1 MRNSTFDFI
10 LDSMRAQR
18 DSAIAAVP
26 EYEVVIASVPKL
38 DPKTK
43 KVVVDEDGV
52 PVLVEKRLLKR
63 DIVAAEWADKLKP
76 HEEKAH
82 DRY

>member
-1 MRNSTFDFI
+1 MRNLTFDYI
-10 LDSMRAQR
+10 LDHMKALR
-18 DSAIAAVP
+18 DAAVSAVP
-26 EYEVVIASVPKL
+26 EYEVVIASVPKR
-38 DPKTK
+38 DK
-43 KVVVDEDGV
+43 KGEVEKDADGV

>member
-10 LDSMRAQR
+10 LDHMKAQR
-18 DSAIAAVP
+18 DAAVNAVP
-26 EYEVVIASVPKL
+26 EYEVVIASIPKRGK
-38 DPKTK
+38 DGE
-43 KVVVDEDGV
+43 VVKDADGV

>member
-1 MRNSTFDFI
+1 MRNSTFDYI
-10 LDSMRAQR
+10 LDHMRSLR
-18 DSAIAAVP
+18 DAAVSAVP
-26 EYEVVIASVPKL
+26 EYEVVTASVPKR
-38 DPKTK
+38 DK
-43 KVVVDEDGV
+43 KGDVVKDEDGV

-63 DIVAAEWADKLKP
+63 DVIAAEWADKLKP

>member
-1 MRNSTFDFI
+1 MRNSTFDFL
-10 LDSMRAQR
+10 LDHHKSLR
-18 DSAIAAVP
+18 DAALAAVP
-26 EYEVVIASVPKL
+26 EYEVVIASVPKR
-38 DPKTK
+38 DKNGD
-43 KVVVDEDGV
+43 VVKDADGV